1 MLSNRPNNQVR
12 NSKTKHS
19 SADGA
24 LECGGLAPLCYPSLL
39 IEANAA
45 PGHRTPRRRPTALV
59 LLMAVLLMCSAT
71 FAQTRKPRPKQQ
83 APQTQANAEAEF
95 DRFVKLADDARLA
108 ERFDDAISLYGKAL
122 KIKPK
127 WPDGWWYVGAIF
139 YQKDLYPEAR
149 DAFQNLVAL
158 EPERGPAWAMLGL
171 CLFQTAEYE
180 RAGVAL
186 QRGRS
191 LGVND
196 NSELAGVVRYH
207 TAMLYN
213 RFEYFENAFDTLSEF
228 LRVGNDSPKV
238 VEAFGLTLLRM
249 PYLPTEIPP
258 SQREKILIAG
268 QAGFNMA
275 ARRQPQARAA
285 FDTLLAQYPNA
296 ANVHYSFG
304 VFMLSQDADV
314 AMKEFKRELEISPN
328 HYPSMVQ
335 MAFEYLKRDQYADA
349 LPLAEKAVQLAPK
362 LYAARNVLGRVLLE
376 LGQVDRS
383 IKELEEGVKL
393 APSSPEMHFALARA
407 YTRAGRKQEAARE
420 RETFKKL
427 QDEYNQKRQIE
438 GKPNP

>member
-1 MLSNRPNNQVR
+1 
-12 NSKTKHS
+12 
-19 SADGA
+19 
-24 LECGGLAPLCYPSLL
+24 LL
-39 IEANAA
+39 LV
-45 PGHRTPRRRPTALV
+45 GV
-59 LLMAVLLMCSAT
+59 LLMSSVVVSA
-71 FAQTRKPRPKQQ
+71 QSTRKLRPKQRT
-83 APQTQANAEAEF
+83 AQTQANAETQFEHV
-95 DRFVKLADDARLA
+95 VKQADEARLA
-108 ERFDDAISLYGKAL
+108 ERFEDAIRLYGEAL

-139 YQKDLYPEAR
+139 YQKDLYPDAR
-149 DAFQNLVAL
+149 NAFQNLVAL

-171 CLFQTAEYE
+171 CLFQTGEYE

-207 TAMLYN
+207 AALLYI
-213 RFEYFENAFDTLSEF
+213 RFEYFENAFDILSEF

-238 VEAFGLTLLRM
+238 VEAFGLTTLRM
-249 PYLPTEIPP
+249 PYLPNEIPAA
-258 SQREKILIAG
+258 QREKILIAG
-268 QAGFNMA
+268 QAGLNMA
-275 ARRQPQARAA
+275 ARRQDQARTA
-285 FDTLLAQYPNA
+285 FDTLLAQYPNDP
-296 ANVHYSFG
+296 NIHYGFG

-314 AMKEFKRELEISPN
+314 ALKEFKRELEISPN
-328 HYPSMVQ
+328 HFAAMTQ
-335 MAFEYLKRDQYADA
+335 MAFEYMKRDQYDDA
-349 LPLAEKAVQLAPK
+349 LPLAEKAVRLAPK

-407 YTRAGRKQEAARE
+407 YTRAGRKEDAARE

-438 GKPNP
+438 EKPNPQ